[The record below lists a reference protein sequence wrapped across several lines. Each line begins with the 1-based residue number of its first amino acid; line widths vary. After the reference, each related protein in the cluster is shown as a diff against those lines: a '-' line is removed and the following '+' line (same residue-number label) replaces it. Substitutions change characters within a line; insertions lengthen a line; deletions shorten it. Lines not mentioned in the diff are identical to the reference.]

1 MVLPDTV
8 LSEQSTDLIQETVF
22 TAAYEGID
30 GNSTLQRGGS
40 LECRMR
46 HWHLESLEDDRHA
59 SEPQIDVYPND
70 QCKTK
75 QLKECFDA
83 CKG

>member
-1 MVLPDTV
+1 MDEQLPTEDTGR
-8 LSEQSTDLIQETVF
+8 E
-22 TAAYEGID
+22 
-30 GNSTLQRGGS
+30 LQVDACQGGS